1 MLKLALKCTALFW
14 KLLPKIRE
22 EGKEL
27 TKKMSDTNDPNK
39 MNEDE
44 EKRRIKNERNV
55 FVKTN
60 QSVIVATWILT
71 FKTNSLKW

>member
-22 EGKEL
+22 EGAEL

-60 QSVIVATWILT
+60 QSVIVAT
-71 FKTNSLKW
+71 

>member
-1 MLKLALKCTALFW
+1 
-14 KLLPKIRE
+14 
-22 EGKEL
+22 
-27 TKKMSDTNDPNK
+27 MSDTNDPNK

-60 QSVIVATWILT
+60 QSVIVAT
-71 FKTNSLKW
+71 